1 MNNVVLVGRTTKEV
15 DLKYT
20 PSGTAVGQFTIA
32 VTRPFKNKQTNEY
45 ESDFINCVIWQKPA
59 ETFANYVRKG
69 HQVSV
74 QGRLQT
80 RNYEK
85 DGNRVYV
92 TELVV
97 ENFTFLSNG
106 QNNAPQANNN
116 NSYTNTQT
124 NHQNSN
130 RTQNN
135 ANYGYNSNDDPF
147 LKGGTSIDISD
158 DSLPF

>member
-116 NSYTNTQT
+116 NQNINTQP
-124 NHQNSN
+124 NAQNGN
-130 RTQNN
+130 RGQNN
-135 ANYGYNSNDDPF
+135 ANFGYNSNEDPF
-147 LKGGTSIDISD
+147 LNSGKSIDISD
-158 DSLPF
+158 DDLPF

>member
-20 PSGTAVGQFTIA
+20 PSGTEVGQFTIA

-106 QNNAPQANNN
+106 QNNEPQQRNN
-116 NSYTNTQT
+116 NSNTNTQASI
-124 NHQNSN
+124 QNNN

-147 LKGGTSIDISD
+147 LKGGTSIDILDSD
-158 DSLPF
+158 LPF

>member
-1 MNNVVLVGRTTKEV
+1 M
-15 DLKYT
+15 
-20 PSGTAVGQFTIA
+20 
-32 VTRPFKNKQTNEY
+32 
-45 ESDFINCVIWQKPA
+45 
-59 ETFANYVRKG
+59 
-69 HQVSV
+69 SV

-116 NSYTNTQT
+116 NQNINTQT
-124 NHQNSN
+124 NAQNGN
-130 RTQNN
+130 KGQNN
-135 ANYGYNSNDDPF
+135 ANFGYNSNEDPF
-147 LKGGTSIDISD
+147 LNSGKSIDIDD

>member
-20 PSGTAVGQFTIA
+20 PSGNAVGQFTIA

-85 DGNRVYV
+85 DGQRVYV

-97 ENFTFLSNG
+97 ENFTFLSNDKKTEPQEG
-106 QNNAPQANNN
+106 NDQRRTNTYGSNQNANN
-116 NSYTNTQT
+116 S
-124 NHQNSN
+124 
-130 RTQNN
+130 QNN

-147 LKGGTSIDISD
+147 LKSGQSIDISD
-158 DSLPF
+158 SDLPF